1 MKRRAGI
8 GILAVVIALVFGVM
22 LRGNSHSQSGS
33 AAQYEQENQIP
44 AEGLPETCVSD
55 PKSAAFEEA
64 PEDGTLIW
72 QGETYKRNAH
82 VKADLL
88 MGIDPQGAAD
98 ALFVAVHDT
107 ARNTLKLLMI
117 PRDSMLEMTEVTAE
131 GKTRQV
137 VTHVTLSHSGP
148 GTPEE
153 KAKRTVGAVEALL
166 CGTGIDHY
174 MAGDISMIA
183 GVSDLAGGIPV
194 IVPNEEL
201 KKADPA
207 WKKGE
212 RIVLHGSDAERFIRF
227 RDIETDGTPLLR
239 MDQHKAYIAGF
250 YQRLRED
257 KTLPGKLADY
267 IEDAVTSDMSK
278 GEYEKMLLDGLLCGF
293 DPEKD
298 ILILPGEMTTG
309 EEDGAVYDQFFVN
322 YEEEIPVLLDLFY
335 RKVS

>member
-88 MGIDPQGAAD
+88 MGIDPKGAAD

-107 ARNTLKLLMI
+107 SKNTLKLLMI

-148 GTPEE
+148 GTPEG

-166 CGTGIDHY
+166 CGTKIDHY
-174 MAGDISMIA
+174 MAAD
-183 GVSDLAGGIPV
+183 VSLLAQINDLAGGVTV

-201 KKADPA
+201 MKADPA

-212 RIVLHGSDAERFIRF
+212 RIVLHGADAERFIRY
-227 RDIETDGTPLLR
+227 RDTAVDGTPLLR
-239 MDQHKAYIAGF
+239 MEQHKAYIAGF

-278 GEYEKMLLDGLLCGF
+278 GEYEKLLLDGLMCGF
-293 DPEKD
+293 DPETD
-298 ILILPGEMTTG
+298 IWILPGEMTTG
-309 EEDGAVYDQFFVN
+309 EEDGTIYDQFYIN
-322 YEEEIPVLLDLFY
+322 YEEDIPVLLDLLY